1 MSRLRLFPILLFAAA
16 LLLSVKL
23 GDLWSL
29 IGGDG
34 AATGDPAAVA
44 QVAPARAQD
53 SDDEEADP
61 ADEDGDL
68 TEEDPLSGVPEELG
82 DDLTPMELE
91 EKDVPALV
99 NEDDVSPAEMRLI
112 HDLAA
117 RRALLEERE
126 RRLDERDAVLAAA
139 EIRLQEKQQQLEF
152 LKRDI
157 EDLIKKFDG
166 IQDEQTSALRE
177 TYEKMKPK
185 SAAAIFNDLDLETT
199 MSVVRGIAPRRL
211 APILQAMDPERARV
225 VTQELNRRE
234 TLPDVPQ

>member
-1 MSRLRLFPILLFAAA
+1 MSRLRLFPIVLFAAA

-23 GDLWSL
+23 GDLWSFWND
-29 IGGDG
+29 DG
-34 AATGDPAAVA
+34 TVDTSRVPVVA
-44 QVAPARAQD
+44 QVSPVQAQE
-53 SDDEEADP
+53 SGS
-61 ADEDGDL
+61 EDNASENGDGV
-68 TEEDPLSGVPEELG
+68 EDDPLAGVPEELG

-91 EKDVPALV
+91 ERDTPDIDVGDNA
-99 NEDDVSPAEMRLI
+99 SPAEMRLI

-117 RRALLEERE
+117 RRALLVERE
-126 RRLDERDAVLAAA
+126 QRLDERDAVLAAA
-139 EIRLQEKQQQLEF
+139 EIKLEEKQQQLQI
-152 LKRDI
+152 LKQEI
-157 EDLIKKFDG
+157 EDLIKKFDS

-211 APILQAMDPERARV
+211 APILQSMDPERARV

-234 TLPDVPQ
+234 SLPDVPQ